1 MTEQNE
7 SCTGRPRVRLGT
19 PELRGS
25 GVSELTLIAK
35 VNEAIKQSISA
46 SENISLIAVNAN
58 LVAGRAGSRA
68 AGFCIVAGELRRFS
82 DSMAKT
88 MQGWSKLIYALVSET
103 ARSRNQIR
111 LLHKLQAAGQCSPKA
126 QAAIAAACERSRNEL
141 ALTNAHNSVRVL
153 ELQGLIGRAE
163 KQRVTGEVIARSAMI
178 ESAYGGAMRP
188 VLEQIATSI
197 DVSIGNL
204 TAYSRNVGHMMN
216 KVNV

>member
-1 MTEQNE
+1 MSEANE

-25 GVSELTLIAK
+25 GVSELTLIAS

-68 AGFCIVAGELRRFS
+68 AGFCVVAGELRKFS
-82 DSMAKT
+82 DSMAHT
-88 MQGWSKLIYALVSET
+88 MQGWSTLIYELVRET

-111 LLHKLQAAGQCSPKA
+111 RLHLMQAAGRGSAKA
-126 QAAIAAACERSRNEL
+126 RETLVTTCERSRKEL
-141 ALTNAHNSVRVL
+141 ALTTELNSERVL
-153 ELQGLIGRAE
+153 ELQGLIKRAE
-163 KQRVTGEVIARSAMI
+163 KQRMTGQVIARSAMI

-197 DVSIGNL
+197 DASIGNL
-204 TAYSRNVGHMMN
+204 TAYSSNVGHMMN
-216 KVNV
+216 RVQP